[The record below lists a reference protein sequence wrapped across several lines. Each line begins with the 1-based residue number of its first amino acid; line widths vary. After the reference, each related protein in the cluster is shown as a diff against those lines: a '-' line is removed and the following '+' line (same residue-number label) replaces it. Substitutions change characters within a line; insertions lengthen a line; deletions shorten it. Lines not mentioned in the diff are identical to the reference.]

1 MPDIMSPED
10 TALVEAFIATNGVTK
25 LPPGKAKGVGFY
37 QSWSPGAYVD
47 DRDED
52 KPKKKPSKRGNP
64 NWKKKKNDT
73 SGNDP
78 EEE

>member
-1 MPDIMSPED
+1 MPDVMSPED
-10 TALVEAFIATNGVTK
+10 SALVEAFIAANGVTK

-47 DRDED
+47 DED